1 LLRHAAAYVIA
12 VIKPE
17 KPSMADEPRRL
28 TLTTTLWRLSPR
40 QPEKHCRRPAR
51 SGVPGDLVLIEKL

>member
-28 TLTTTLWRLSPR
+28 TLTTT
-40 QPEKHCRRPAR
+40 
-51 SGVPGDLVLIEKL
+51 SGVSVPDNQKSIAARPRGPVFPAISC